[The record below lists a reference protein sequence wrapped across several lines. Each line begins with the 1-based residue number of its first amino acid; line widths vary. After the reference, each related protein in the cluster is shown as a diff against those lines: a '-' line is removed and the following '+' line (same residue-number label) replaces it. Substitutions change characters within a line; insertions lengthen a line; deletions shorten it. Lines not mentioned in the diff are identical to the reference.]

1 MHIITLFP
9 ALFFLQIPCISA
21 TAGADKKVGQV
32 DKKIPDSMQSMLINL
47 LSWERRFFDQE
58 NTNDGNT
65 RTLRRQLHYLRR

>member
-9 ALFFLQIPCISA
+9 ALLFLQIPCISA

-32 DKKIPDSMQSMLINL
+32 DKKIQHSMQSMLINL
-47 LSWERRFFDQE
+47 LSWERRVFDQE
-58 NTNDGNT
+58 NNNDGKT